1 MLLALVA
8 TGIDGF
14 FKIGTLGDAPF
25 WKVLIYYVILFVL
38 IEAVRVGIQK
48 CIEKRDG
55 KKEKSDYTPM
65 LSFGNTSTSL
75 DTQRTICTLVL
86 MYFRIAFL
94 IILIHYSKSRTA
106 VIVFYKICSYLCE
119 QEHLICQRKSTH
131 TSRRDWRDTP
141 RP

>member
-106 VIVFYKICSYLCE
+106 VIVF
-119 QEHLICQRKSTH
+119 
-131 TSRRDWRDTP
+131 
-141 RP
+141 